1 MWIIEYYSNHLQ
13 TDVKM
18 YYANKEHALYAYRQK
33 CFDHKNVTMKYDS
46 NFELQKWERQ
56 HG

>member
-13 TDVKM
+13 TDVTM